1 MPEYQIDK
9 NHNNMNYNFLLK
21 NFNNVVKK
29 NLSINLNLTLAKP
42 LEISIMVSKRCNARC
57 LMCNFW
63 EEHEDHLTSD
73 EIIACLSDLKAW
85 IGDNFFVQISGGEPL
100 IFKGIFDIFSYCA
113 ANRIICK
120 ISTNG
125 YALTNVICDKI
136 IESKLPYLS
145 VSLDSHLKEL
155 HDRMRGIDG
164 IFERAVQGIRY
175 LAEHSNMTLGISVV
189 LSSENVEYFPDMIDY
204 FLSLPI
210 HRILIQPI
218 GVWTENLPVKNWPQ
232 YKYWVK
238 DQAALERAI
247 NYLIE
252 KQKEDNR
259 ILNTVQDFL
268 DWKTYF
274 ENPASTINIQ
284 IKKCTIGY
292 DHLGIGINGSVS
304 AGCDAFGGLG
314 NIKQGSIR
322 EMWYSPE
329 TKNIRRK
336 MMKCT
341 YPCNYN
347 CFKDRSLAEKIK
359 KAMVLLKAGLFK

>member
-1 MPEYQIDK
+1 
-9 NHNNMNYNFLLK
+9 MNYKFFFK

-29 NLSINLNLTLAKP
+29 SLSTNLNLTLAKP
-42 LEISIMVSKRCNARC
+42 MEISIMVSKRCNARC

-85 IGDNFFVQISGGEPL
+85 IGDSFFVQVSGGEPL

-125 YALTNVICDKI
+125 YALTDVICDKI

-145 VSLDSHLKEL
+145 VSLDSHLKEV

-164 IFERAVQGIRY
+164 IFERAVHGIKY
-175 LAEHSNMTLGISVV
+175 LAEHSDITLGISVV
-189 LSSENVEYFPDMIDY
+189 LSSENVEHFPDTIDY

-218 GVWTENLPVKNWPQ
+218 GVWTDNLTVENWSQ
-232 YKYWVK
+232 YKYWIK
-238 DQAALERAI
+238 DQAALDHAI
-247 NYLIE
+247 NYLTE
-252 KQKEDNR
+252 KKAADSR

-274 ENPASTINIQ
+274 ENPASTINKQ
-284 IKKCTIGY
+284 TKKCTIGY
-292 DHLGIGINGSVS
+292 DHLGIIQTGSVS
-304 AGCDAFGGLG
+304 AGCGAFGELG
-314 NIKQGSIR
+314 NIKHDTIS
-322 EMWYSPE
+322 ELWYSPKA
-329 TKNIRRK
+329 KNIRRK

-347 CFKDRSLAEKIK
+347 CFKDRSLMEKIK
-359 KAMVLLKAGLFK
+359 KAKVLLKGGLLK